1 MSFIL
6 KYLGIEKDKTKC
18 VHKFLDLGA
27 NTSEY
32 FRKNMAEIESVKDNI
47 ENYNSLG
54 FLTYNYLDS
63 FLQEC
68 VRYNTQPP
76 NSKYSSL
83 LHLFEDLAHIIK
95 DKDAINKLDKLT
107 LKFIYENSNLLRFID
122 LNGIQ
127 MIKDLNEK
135 FSNYQSSFT
144 IQKYLLFHDDK
155 YIDTKYKTVLN
166 RCRNGLKIDLFHY
179 CQDLKTIP
187 NGFFNDHVLNKIF
200 GEELHIENYDRLR

>member
-1 MSFIL
+1 MLLIL
-6 KYLGIEKDKTKC
+6 FSQVYHPFNHLAQAKT
-18 VHKFLDLGA
+18 
-27 NTSEY
+27 T
-32 FRKNMAEIESVKDNI
+32 
-47 ENYNSLG
+47 
-54 FLTYNYLDS
+54 
-63 FLQEC
+63 
-68 VRYNTQPP
+68 
-76 NSKYSSL
+76 SKYSSL
-83 LHLFEDLAHIIK
+83 LHLFEDLTHIIK

-122 LNGIQ
+122 LTGIQ